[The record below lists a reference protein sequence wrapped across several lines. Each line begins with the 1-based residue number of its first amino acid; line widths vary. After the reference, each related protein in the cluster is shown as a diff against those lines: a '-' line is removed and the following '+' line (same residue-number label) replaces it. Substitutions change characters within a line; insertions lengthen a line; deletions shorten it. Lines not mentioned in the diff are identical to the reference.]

1 MSYVFM
7 TMLRFRAAIL
17 VRTGMV
23 LLTLGPLITGLYYIY
38 AWKRCIG
45 RNIELLGFKHETF
58 QGKAHMPRGIL
69 CPYMYTYNNCNIM
82 ICIYI
87 SNIFREM
94 KSAIGLQAILQE
106 HEVLFVKRTKVMSP
120 HMCHLCQKKSPFRV
134 EN

>member
-38 AWKRCIG
+38 AWKRCVG
-45 RNIELLGFKHETF
+45 RNIELFVLSTKR
-58 QGKAHMPRGIL
+58 PRQSTHAYGIL
-69 CPYMYTYNNCNIM
+69 CPYMYTYDNCKYIM
-82 ICIYI
+82 IYICI

-94 KSAIGLQAILQE
+94 KSAIGGQA
-106 HEVLFVKRTKVMSP
+106 
-120 HMCHLCQKKSPFRV
+120 KSAGI
-134 EN
+134 